1 MSFSA
6 VVKLIGR
13 LSLLSGRISALLVV
27 PLVLAMVYEVVS
39 RYFFNQPTQWAFELS
54 YMMMGTIFLLGLS
67 YALSMDQHVNVDFLH
82 ELLPRRVIAAI
93 DAIGYVLLVVLVVL
107 LTRILIINAIGVYE
121 TGEGSGLSA
130 WNPNI
135 WPYRVIYALGFALFG
150 LQCVAKMIVNVHIA
164 LGRELEK
171 APL

>member
-1 MSFSA
+1 MNFSM
-6 VVKLIGR
+6 VVNLIGR

-27 PLVLAMVYEVVS
+27 PLVLAMVFEVVS
-39 RYFFNQPTQWAFELS
+39 RYFFNLPTQWAFELS

-67 YALSMDQHVNVDFLH
+67 YALSVDQHVNVDFLH
-82 ELLPRRVIAAI
+82 EFLPRRVIAVI
-93 DAIGYVLLVVLVVL
+93 DSIGYVILVVLVVF

-130 WNPNI
+130 WNPDI

-150 LQCVAKMIVNVHIA
+150 LQCVAKVIENVHVA
-164 LGRELEK
+164 LGREIEK